1 MKLASCYI
9 LSIGLHVMVLAY
21 PVMFHSYQKSEPFR
35 VTIVPV
41 DDPGLDGTAGGDA
54 ASGKKSNANSNQT
67 SALALAARVRAKP
80 VDNRPEPQIVSASTV
95 ETVKESP
102 VSLVSATT
110 TSLESEPYS
119 LPSTNGNGE
128 HSASGGDGMGTAGNG
143 NGMGSSGSGTGSG
156 SASGGSGSGAGS
168 LTQARYRDAPRPEYP
183 DDARRQ
189 GREGRVL
196 LRVFVDQQGEPKT
209 VEVSRSSGS
218 NALDM
223 AATKAI
229 KRWRF
234 HPARKG
240 DRPVDSWVNVPVDF
254 HLTDPKN

>member
-1 MKLASCYI
+1 MRLASFYL
-9 LSIGLHVMVLAY
+9 LSITLHAMVLVY
-21 PVMFHSYQKSEPFR
+21 PVTFNAHDQGETFR
-35 VTIVPV
+35 VTI
-41 DDPGLDGTAGGDA
+41 DYSAREGGAGEDGTP
-54 ASGKKSNANSNQT
+54 GKKSNPHSNRT
-67 SALALAARVRAKP
+67 PTAVVATRGAKT
-80 VDNRPEPQIVSASTV
+80 VNNTPEPQTVSARKL
-95 ETVKESP
+95 ETVNDSP
-102 VSLVSATT
+102 ISLLSSITP
-110 TSLESEPYS
+110 SSEPEADS
-119 LPSTNGNGE
+119 LSSTKGNGE
-128 HSASGGDGMGTAGNG
+128 DSASAGAGMDGRGNG
-143 NGMGSSGSGTGSG
+143 NGRGSSSGSGNGAASG
-156 SASGGSGSGAGS
+156 SGGSGSGAAS
-168 LTQARYRDAPRPEYP
+168 LTQARYRDTPRPEYP

-189 GREGRVL
+189 GHEGRVL